1 MTDTKV
7 KTHAELA
14 EWHLPKEQTQ
24 LVEPPSASIA
34 KTAAELR
41 ADRLA
46 DIEDGL
52 FADSA
57 FILGGVMSFAELDPE
72 DLDLM
77 PKGWVEEFGREEAIK
92 RHRVA
97 KASWMNAKESPVA
110 LKMAQTTAIGITK
123 ARAAAGGGGIK
134 NLNIG
139 TMVYMPQPK
148 FEVKE
153 VED

>member
-34 KTAAELR
+34 KTAAELK
-41 ADRLA
+41 ADRLR
-46 DIEDGL
+46 DIEDEL

-57 FILGGVMSFAELDPE
+57 VILGSVMKFAELDPG
-72 DLDLM
+72 DLDTV
-77 PKGWVEEFGREEAIK
+77 PATWIAEYGKAEAIK
-92 RHRVA
+92 RHRIA
-97 KASWMNAKESPVA
+97 RASWMNAKESPVA

-123 ARAAAGGGGIK
+123 ARAAAGGGGIQ

-153 VED
+153 VD